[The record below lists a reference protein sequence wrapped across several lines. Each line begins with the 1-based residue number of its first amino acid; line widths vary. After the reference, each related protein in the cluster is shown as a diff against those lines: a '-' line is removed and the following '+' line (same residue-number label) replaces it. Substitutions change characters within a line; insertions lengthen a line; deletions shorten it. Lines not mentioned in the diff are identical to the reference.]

1 MSSDDRHTTADQ
13 ARSAARGEELR
24 EELAITDARRAEEE
38 VAKQHEEVEA
48 AQKEEEKLSRK
59 ERKAAERAKE
69 AAAAAERARES
80 ASEREDTTV
89 SGATVAGPGVGASS
103 TPRTQAAAAPGATA
117 ADGAPAGDSPLP
129 AAAQRPEVMA
139 GAAFGGAFILA
150 RVLKRL
156 FD

>member
-1 MSSDDRHTTADQ
+1 VSSDDRQTTADT
-13 ARSAARGEELR
+13 ARSTARGEELR

-59 ERKAAERAKE
+59 ERKAAERAE
-69 AAAAAERARES
+69 QAAAAAERAREK
-80 ASEREDTTV
+80 ATV
-89 SGATVAGPGVGASS
+89 SGATVAGPGVGSE
-103 TPRTQAAAAPGATA
+103 PRSQAAAA
-117 ADGAPAGDSPLP
+117 DGAAAAAPEGESRLP

>member
-89 SGATVAGPGVGASS
+89 SGATVAG
-103 TPRTQAAAAPGATA
+103 RWAPQHA
-117 ADGAPAGDSPLP
+117 ADPGRRGAGRTAVGGAPAGDSPLP

>member
-1 MSSDDRHTTADQ
+1 VSSDDRQTTADQ
-13 ARSAARGEELR
+13 ARSTARG

-48 AQKEEEKLSRK
+48 AQQEEEKLSRK
-59 ERKAAERAKE
+59 ERKAAERAQE
-69 AAAAAERARES
+69 AAAAAERARAQ
-80 ASEREDTTV
+80 ASTKEDTTV
-89 SGATVAGPGVGASS
+89 SGATVAGPGVGTGSDPRSQAS
-103 TPRTQAAAAPGATA
+103 AARGATA
-117 ADGAPAGDSPLP
+117 AGAFDGDSPLP

>member
-69 AAAAAERARES
+69 AAAAAERARDQ
-80 ASEREDTTV
+80 AGPKTATPV
-89 SGATVAGPGVGASS
+89 SDGATAAGAAPA
-103 TPRTQAAAAPGATA
+103 AAAAPA
-117 ADGAPAGDSPLP
+117 AGDSPLP
-129 AAAQRPEVMA
+129 AVAQRPEVMA
-139 GAAFGGAFILA
+139 GAAFGGAFVLA

>member
-1 MSSDDRHTTADQ
+1 VSSDDRQTTADQ
-13 ARSAARGEELR
+13 ARSSARGEELR
-24 EELAITDARRAEEE
+24 EEIAITDARRAEEE

-59 ERKAAERAKE
+59 ERKAAERARE
-69 AAAAAERARES
+69 AAAAAERARENAS
-80 ASEREDTTV
+80 AETQTTV
-89 SGATVAGPGVGASS
+89 SGATVAGPGAGTDPRSQASAARGA
-103 TPRTQAAAAPGATA
+103 TAAAAP
-117 ADGAPAGDSPLP
+117 DGGSALP
-129 AAAQRPEVMA
+129 EAAQRPEVIA

>member
-1 MSSDDRHTTADQ
+1 VSSDDRQTTADT
-13 ARSAARGEELR
+13 ARSTARGEELR

-59 ERKAAERAKE
+59 ERKAAERAQE
-69 AAAAAERARES
+69 AAAAAERAREQ
-80 ASEREDTTV
+80 ASKQADTTV
-89 SGATVAGPGVGASS
+89 SGATVAGPGTGTGSD
-103 TPRTQAAAAPGATA
+103 PRTQASAARGATA
-117 ADGAPAGDSPLP
+117 AAAPDTGPQLP
-129 AAAQRPEVMA
+129 EAAQRPEVIA